1 MTNYFDTVA
10 MHWRDFNI
18 VPMAANLQLI
28 LLKHKQN
35 GRLYLRVDLNE
46 KPVPLIPARTAI
58 YTPWEVA
65 REYLTR
71 CLPLL
76 YQ

>member
-10 MHWRDFNI
+10 LHWRDFSI

-28 LLKHKQN
+28 LLRHKET
-35 GRLYLRVDLNE
+35 GRYYLRVDLNE
-46 KPVPLIPARTAI
+46 RILPLIPGRPAL
-58 YTPWEVA
+58 YTPWESA

-76 YQ
+76 MQ